1 MGERSVLVLRRFD
14 RSAAGD
20 RIGYISAMTATEST
34 DVAQAVRD
42 LSATP
47 RADLHDLYDRVV
59 ASVALG
65 NTDDHLRNHGFLASR
80 GAWTLSPAF
89 DVNPTRVPQR
99 RRSTSIMGADAPPD
113 EVDGL
118 LALAAS
124 CSLSLEGARQRIAAV
139 ASALAGWRDVA
150 RGHQVAE
157 REIRLMAES
166 IEPRLEAV
174 RGAV

>member
-1 MGERSVLVLRRFD
+1 VS
-14 RSAAGD
+14 
-20 RIGYISAMTATEST
+20 ESSG
-34 DVAQAVRD
+34 V
-42 LSATP
+42 
-47 RADLHDLYDRVV
+47 
-59 ASVALG
+59 
-65 NTDDHLRNHGFLASR
+65 
-80 GAWTLSPAF
+80 
-89 DVNPTRVPQR
+89 
-99 RRSTSIMGADAPPD
+99 IMGADAPPD

-150 RGHQVAE
+150 RRNQVAE